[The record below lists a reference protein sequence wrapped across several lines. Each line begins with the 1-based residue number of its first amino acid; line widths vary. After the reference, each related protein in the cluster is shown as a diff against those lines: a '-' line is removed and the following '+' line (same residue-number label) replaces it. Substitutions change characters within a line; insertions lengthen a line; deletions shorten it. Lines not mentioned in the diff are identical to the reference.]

1 MRFYPVNFDALLV
14 ELENLDQTL
23 AAFDALLAAPIH
35 GVEEIVPA
43 ARTLLVYFRPAA
55 ISREALATRIAH
67 LDLHQQG
74 RAAGK
79 QVEIPVHYQG
89 EDLEE
94 VAALLGLSVPEL
106 IRRHTGSD
114 YSVAFCGFAP
124 GFAYLS
130 GGAGFEVPR
139 RPSPRMRIPA
149 GAVALAGAFSGVY
162 PKASP
167 GGWQLIGVTP
177 LDMWDLE
184 RDEPALLKP
193 GYRVRFRDAGP
204 QVAVG
209 AAPLPREQEAV
220 VAPVPEGPHLE
231 VLAPGMQA
239 LWQDLG
245 RPGRAGEG
253 VSQSGALDGGALRAA
268 NRAVGNDAA
277 GGCLEILLGGFEARC
292 HGGALLAVT
301 GAECKIN
308 ITDSAGAIRSPALY
322 QPFMLEDG
330 DCLRIDAPSAGLRSY
345 LAVRGGFEVA
355 PVLGSVATDTLAQVG
370 PPAVA
375 RGDRLAIRPRTAG
388 QAVSTEQAPA
398 FEPPR
403 PGSTVV
409 LDVVPGPRTDW
420 FTAQALENL
429 ATQGWRVTPQSSRV
443 GIRLEG
449 EVPLERRVPGE
460 LPSEGTAVGAIQVPA
475 NGQPVLFLADHPL
488 TGGYPVIGMVA
499 NHHLD
504 LAGQIPVG
512 ATLRFNVLGAFEPV
526 RPSLQDDERP

>member
-1 MRFYPVNFDALLV
+1 MHFYPVNFDALLV

-23 AAFDALLAAPIH
+23 AAFDALLAAPIE

-55 ISREALATRIAH
+55 ITREALATRIAH
-67 LDLHQQG
+67 LDLHSQG

-94 VAALLGLSVPEL
+94 VAALLHLSVPEL

-149 GAVALAGAFSGVY
+149 GAVALAGAFSGIY

-177 LDMWDLE
+177 LDMWDLA

-209 AAPLPREQEAV
+209 AAPLPAKHAS
-220 VAPVPEGPHLE
+220 APQPPPEGPYLE

-253 VSQSGALDGGALRAA
+253 VSQSGALDRGALRAA
-268 NRAVGNDAA
+268 NRAVGNEPAA
-277 GGCLEILLGGFEARC
+277 GCLEILLGAFEAQC

-301 GAECKIN
+301 GAECKVEV
-308 ITDSAGAIRSPALY
+308 TSSDGVTRLPALY
-322 QPFMLEDG
+322 QPFQLDNG
-330 DCLRIDAPSAGLRSY
+330 DRLVIHAPTAGLRSY
-345 LAVRGGFEVA
+345 LAARGGFQVT

-370 PPAVA
+370 PPALA
-375 RGDRLAIRPRTAG
+375 RGDQLAIRPRTAG
-388 QAVSTEQAPA
+388 QAASVDQAPA

-409 LDVVPGPRTDW
+409 LDVVPGPRADW
-420 FTAQALENL
+420 FTAQALGTL
-429 ATQGWRVTPQSSRV
+429 ATQAWRVTPQSSRV

-449 EVPLERRVPGE
+449 AVPLERQVPGE

-526 RPSLQDDERP
+526 RPSLQDAE